1 MWKWPRCPKRD
12 YAPVT
17 WEECLRC
24 SNLKCHKKCFPL
36 QLRRRI
42 YEDLLAWKPVL
53 GVYHV
58 TELTRIR
65 QAFYNRTRDYA
76 ATFDHALDLHI
87 GKAFHEYLQKE
98 FEPWV
103 EIPVWRDFGQF
114 RVIGYIDACSLEED
128 LLIDFKVYSSL
139 YYIMTKYEGN
149 ASPDHEFQVR
159 AYYTL
164 AVNIADQIDKH
175 KLLTIHRAFLTP
187 DLTFWQPRYLFVW
200 YFAKR
205 RPDRKRGH
213 IEFDRLTRCY
223 KCPVKPLLIMPEIY
237 ERARRLHY
245 ALLTGHP
252 PSRLSCPDWLCAF
265 CPHWEVCLKRG
276 EKDEFKPWKM
286 WEGEIFGRKV
296 VLENIPDDV
305 ADRLAKER
313 GLKWWRRC

>member
-12 YAPVT
+12 YRPVA
-17 WEECLRC
+17 WERCLQCR
-24 SNLKCHKKCFPL
+24 NLKCHKNCFPL
-36 QLRRRI
+36 GLRKRI
-42 YEDLLAWKPVL
+42 YKDLLAWRPVL
-53 GVYHV
+53 GTYHV
-58 TELTRIR
+58 TELMRIC
-65 QAFYNRTRDYA
+65 QAFHNRTWDYA

-87 GKAFHEYLQKE
+87 GRAFHEYLQKD

-114 RVIGYIDACSLEED
+114 RVIGYIDACDLDED

-139 YYIMTKYEGN
+139 YYIMTEYKGSAAPE
-149 ASPDHEFQVR
+149 HEFQVR

-164 AVNIADQIDKH
+164 ALNMADQIDKR
-175 KLLTIHRAFLTP
+175 KLLTIHRAFLTSN
-187 DLTFWQPRYLFVW
+187 LAFWQPRYLLVW

-205 RPDRKRGH
+205 RPDRKKGR
-213 IEFDRLTRCY
+213 IEFDRLTRCQ
-223 KCPVKPLLIMPEIY
+223 KCLVEPQLVMPEIY
-237 ERARRLHY
+237 ERAKTLHN

-265 CPHWEVCLKRG
+265 CPHWEICLKRG
-276 EKDEFKPWKM
+276 EKDSFKPWKM
-286 WEGEIFGRKV
+286 WKGEVFGRKV